1 MAEVELDQ
9 IVKRYGDQTVLSSL
23 SFTVKDGEFV
33 TLLGPSGCGKS
44 TLLRM
49 IAGLTE
55 ATEGVVRIGGE
66 VMNDVLPKDR
76 RVGMVFQS
84 YALFPNMTVFENV
97 AFGLDM
103 KRINKK
109 EKLARVQEMLTL
121 VGLTDRASYY
131 PHELSGGQQQRVALA
146 RALVVKPR
154 VLLLDEPLSAL
165 DAKIR
170 KQLQRTL
177 RDIQQQLNMTMI
189 LVTHDQEEA
198 MALADRIVL
207 LNEGEIAQVGT
218 PLSMYRQPETEFV
231 ARFIGH
237 YNVWSKESLVR
248 QMDGPVDQ
256 LSQDGLYAM
265 RPEAFRFTP
274 VERSLSCS
282 GVVVRETMTGHI
294 VRLELQCGD
303 DVLTIEH
310 LHDEEYKTRLGE
322 TITCWI
328 SLREVVALR

>member
-84 YALFPNMTVFENV
+84 YALFPNMTVAENV

-103 KRINKK
+103 KRINNK
-109 EKLARVQEMLTL
+109 EKWTRVQEMLTL

>member
-84 YALFPNMTVFENV
+84 YALFPNMTVAENV

-103 KRINKK
+103 KRINNK
-109 EKLARVQEMLTL
+109 EKWTRVQEMLTL

-274 VERSLSCS
+274 VERSLS
-282 GVVVRETMTGHI
+282 
-294 VRLELQCGD
+294 
-303 DVLTIEH
+303 
-310 LHDEEYKTRLGE
+310 
-322 TITCWI
+322 
-328 SLREVVALR
+328 

>member
-84 YALFPNMTVFENV
+84 YALFPNMTVAENV

-109 EKLARVQEMLTL
+109 EKWTRVQEMLTL